1 MSRVRANTIMDQAGG
16 GAPDFPFG
24 FTANSGTVTGLLTAT
39 TYSIT
44 DMNVGGAATVSGTTA
59 SESTTTGA
67 LVVSG
72 GAGIAKSCYVGGNLD
87 VAGSLAVGGTITY
100 DDIHNLDSIGVVTA
114 RTGIEVTAGGI
125 TINGG
130 GLDLVGVTTGLS
142 VSGVST
148 FAGEITVSAGGIDV
162 TGGVNVASGIVT
174 LSDTTQSTSKD
185 TGSIITN
192 GGVGIEK
199 NLNVG
204 TAVTISGAGIATFS
218 QGMKVG
224 GGNALQE
231 KCHIESQ
238 AWSRP
243 NAGDNDINLDYGMVQ
258 LVTGDVLAGTGNTIN
273 ITSSVG
279 INTSMVN
286 GDIIAVTGI
295 TSVNASTAFVNTL
308 QIDHT
313 TVEVAW
319 VGGSAPTSGGS
330 SGYDIYA
337 FNIIKTANAKYAVIG
352 NHVKT
357 S

>member
-130 GLDLVGVTTGLS
+130 GLDIVGLTTGLQ

-148 FAGEITVSAGGIDV
+148 LAAITGTTVDLTSVLTI
-162 TGGVNVASGIVT
+162 T
-174 LSDTTQSTSKD
+174 DTTQSTSKD
-185 TGSIITN
+185 TGAIILN
-192 GGVGIEK
+192 GGIGCEK

-204 TAVTISGAGIATFS
+204 LAVTMEGLGISTFS
-218 QGMKVG
+218 GGMKVG
-224 GGNALQE
+224 GGSALLE
-231 KCHIESQ
+231 KCHINST
-238 AWSRP
+238 AWSS
-243 NAGDNDINLDYGMVQ
+243 NTTFNVDFGNVHLNTA
-258 LVTGDVLAGTGNTIN
+258 VLAGTGNTLN
-273 ITSSVG
+273 ITSGVG
-279 INTSMVN
+279 INTIMVT
-286 GDIIAVTGI
+286 GDVMAVTGI
-295 TSVNASTAFVNTL
+295 TSVNAATAYVNSL
-308 QIDHT
+308 HIDHT
-313 TVEVAW
+313 SVPVNWT
-319 VGGSAPTSGGS
+319 GGSAPSQGGS
-330 SGYDIYA
+330 SGYDTYS
-337 FNIIKTANAKYAVIG
+337 FNIIKIANAQYAVIG
-352 NHVKT
+352 NHLK
-357 S
+357 SG

>member
-1 MSRVRANTIMDQAGG
+1 MSRVRANTIMDQAGA

-24 FTANSGTVTGLLTAT
+24 FTANSGTVSGLLTAT
-39 TYSIT
+39 TYNVT
-44 DMNVGGAATVSGTTA
+44 DLEATGVATVSGTTA

-72 GAGIAKSCYVGGNLD
+72 GVGIAKSCYVGGNLD
-87 VAGSLAVGGTITY
+87 VSGSLAVGGTITY

-125 TINGG
+125 TVNGG

-174 LSDTTQSTSKD
+174 VLDTTQSHSKD
-185 TGSIITN
+185 TGAIVLN
-192 GGVGIEK
+192 GGIGCEK

-204 TAVTISGAGIATFS
+204 TACTIEGAGIATFS
-218 QGMKVG
+218 QGVKLG

-231 KCHIESQ
+231 KCHINTT
-238 AWSRP
+238 AWSASVA
-243 NAGDNDINLDYGMVQ
+243 AGDINLDYGMVH
-258 LVTGDVLAGTGNTIN
+258 LNTAVLAGTGNTLN

-279 INTSMVN
+279 INTAMAT

-308 QIDHT
+308 KIDHS
-313 TVEVAW
+313 TVQVAW
-319 VGGSAPTSGGS
+319 TNGQTPSSGGS
-330 SGYDIYA
+330 SGYDTYG
-337 FNIIKTANAKYAVIG
+337 FNIIKTANAAYAVVGSHI
-352 NHVKT
+352 KT

>member
-114 RTGIEVTAGGI
+114 RTGVEVTAGGI

-130 GLDLVGVTTGLS
+130 GLDIVGLTTGLH

-148 FAGEITVSAGGIDV
+148 LAAITGTTVDM
-162 TGGVNVASGIVT
+162 TGVLTIT
-174 LSDTTQSTSKD
+174 DTTESTSKD
-185 TGSIITN
+185 TGAIILN
-192 GGVGIEK
+192 GGIGCEK

-204 TAVTISGAGIATFS
+204 TAVTMEGAGIATFS
-218 QGMKVG
+218 QGVKLG
-224 GGNALQE
+224 GGNPLQE
-231 KCHIESQ
+231 KAHINTT
-238 AWSRP
+238 AWSASVA
-243 NAGDNDINLDYGMVQ
+243 AGDINLDYGMVH
-258 LVTGDVLAGTGNTIN
+258 LNTAVLAGTGNTLN
-273 ITSSVG
+273 VTSSVG
-279 INTSMVN
+279 LNTAMVV
-286 GDIIAVTGI
+286 GDVIAVTGI
-295 TSVNASTAFVNTL
+295 TSVNATTAFVNTL
-308 QIDHT
+308 KIDHN
-313 TVEVAW
+313 VVQVAW
-319 VGGSAPTSGGS
+319 AGLTEPPTAGGS

-337 FNIIKTANAKYAVIG
+337 FNIIKTANGAYTVIG
-352 NHVKT
+352 NHTKA

>member
-114 RTGIEVTAGGI
+114 RTGVEVTAGGI

-130 GLDLVGVTTGLS
+130 GLDIVGLTTGLH

-148 FAGEITVSAGGIDV
+148 LAAITGTTADLTSVLTI
-162 TGGVNVASGIVT
+162 T
-174 LSDTTQSTSKD
+174 DTTQSTTKD

-204 TAVTISGAGIATFS
+204 TAVTLSGAGIATFS
-218 QGMKVG
+218 QGLKLG
-224 GGNALQE
+224 GGNPLQE
-231 KCHIESQ
+231 KCHIETT
-238 AWSRP
+238 AWSASVS
-243 NAGDNDINLDYGMVQ
+243 AGDINLDYGMVH
-258 LVTGDVLAGTGNTIN
+258 LNTAVLAGTGNTLN
-273 ITSSVG
+273 VTSSVG
-279 INTSMVN
+279 INTGMVT
-286 GDIIAVTGI
+286 GDTIAVTGI
-295 TSVNASTAFVNTL
+295 TSVNATTAFVNTL
-308 QIDHT
+308 KIDHNE
-313 TVEVAW
+313 VQVAW
-319 VGGSAPTSGGS
+319 VNGNAPTKGGS
-330 SGYDIYA
+330 SGYDTYA
-337 FNIIKTANAKYAVIG
+337 FNIIKTANLTYAVVG
-352 NHVKT
+352 SQTRT